1 MPDIGEEEEEESE
14 SEESPEDYGQELEE
28 NHDDELEEDSID
40 EKNETSGSDE
50 DVFASGDSL
59 INETLDEVILLKP
72 MEYLD
77 YDEVEEDGEEETEIV
92 SSIAESCSESEHGC
106 CAGSKLPAHGPDGY
120 GCCTESAWGC
130 CPDFLSPSPAPMLS
144 FFF

>member
-1 MPDIGEEEEEESE
+1 MFEVAVGEVEVPDVEFEDACDGKVLRACVELSKEEFVVSFCEECNGTKICQAEDSHFDTVFNSTLTEVGEEEEEESE
-14 SEESPEDYGQELEE
+14 SEESPEDYGQELEDI
-28 NHDDELEEDSID
+28 HDVELEEDSVD

-77 YDEVEEDGEEETEIV
+77 YDEVEE
-92 SSIAESCSESEHGC
+92 
-106 CAGSKLPAHGPDGY
+106 
-120 GCCTESAWGC
+120 
-130 CPDFLSPSPAPMLS
+130 
-144 FFF
+144 